1 MTHHRFLLGFTPL
14 LLLTACSDD
23 GASDGLTPV
32 VTTDPEDGGDEDNN
46 AEDASQTSDAG
57 DETEDTADT
66 EDTTEPDEPT
76 TSDVEPTTGPELDA
90 STAEPSATS
99 EPMTTNG
106 STSEVFTSDTG
117 EPKSCLEIYNCMAT
131 CADDACLDQCAH
143 GEDYDAVVAAYYLYL
158 CATSSQCETE
168 QCLVDTC
175 PSEVEACVPSEP
187 VEETDSG
194 VPAVEA
200 CPSATGSGT
209 THAGF
214 IEANETWTAAG
225 SPHIVTS
232 SINIRGATV
241 TVEPCATVYVN
252 EGAFIAVGQTSGS
265 PAALL
270 AQGEYVGDVLRPVIF
285 TAAIEETFW
294 GGVSTLPTGTTELT
308 YTIVA
313 RAGHESGPGI
323 GQPSA
328 VLAYG
333 DDNRTTVIPNVNLQ
347 HVLIQDSAG
356 LGLAAMASGGFSAD
370 SVDVT
375 VASAGLA
382 GTQSGNIKTTYAA
395 YVQAPAIHTLPEG
408 DYTDNAVPVVLADA
422 PFAVEVDEAFH
433 DRGVPYQFVS
443 ELRMRP
449 ATNEPTTLTIDPGVT
464 LRFGGEDYPAVTGMV
479 LGDIDRPLRL
489 NAAGTAEK
497 AITFTSGAATPAAG
511 DWFGIWWSSAP
522 TSGNVMDYAVVE
534 YGGAQSGGNGQGC
547 GPGDNDALLIVA
559 WEPNSA
565 FITNS
570 TFRNSA
576 VGGIVSAWSSDDP
589 VDLTGNNTFSNIEN
603 SCNVSQPR
611 NAEGNCASAE
621 PMCF

>member
-1 MTHHRFLLGFTPL
+1 M
-14 LLLTACSDD
+14 LTACSDD
-23 GASDGLTPV
+23 GASDGSTPV
-32 VTTDPEDGGDEDNN
+32 VPTADPEDAGNDAPNDK
-46 AEDASQTSDAG
+46 DASQTQNPD
-57 DETEDTADT
+57 DT
-66 EDTTEPDEPT
+66 EDTDDEDTSDDETDDDDTEEPD
-76 TSDVEPTTGPELDA
+76 TSDVDPMTGSELTPDASA
-90 STAEPSATS
+90 STAEPVTTS
-99 EPMTTNG
+99 EPVTDNI
-106 STSEVFTSDTG
+106 TSDITGSDTG
-117 EPKSCLEIYNCMAT
+117 EPKSCVEIYNCMAN
-131 CADDACLDQCAH
+131 CADDGCLDQCAH
-143 GEDYDAVVAAYYLYL
+143 GEDYDAVVTAYYLYL
-158 CATSSQCETE
+158 CATSSECETE
-168 QCLVDTC
+168 ECLVNAC
-175 PSEVEACVPSEP
+175 PTEVEACVPVEP
-187 VEETDSG
+187 ETDSG
-194 VPAVEA
+194 TPTAQT
-200 CPSATGSGT
+200 CPTPTGSGT

-214 IEANETWTAAG
+214 IEADEVWTAAG

-265 PAALL
+265 PGTLRAE
-270 AQGEYVGDVLRPVIF
+270 GEYVDDVLRPVIF
-285 TAAIEETFW
+285 TAAIEDTFW
-294 GGVSTLPTGTTELT
+294 GGLSTLPTGTTDLV
-308 YTIVA
+308 YTIIA
-313 RAGHESGPGI
+313 RAGHKDGPGI

-356 LGLAAMASGGFSAD
+356 LGLAAMASGGFSD
-370 SVDVT
+370 ESVDVI
-375 VASAGLA
+375 VASSGLDGA
-382 GTQSGNIKTTYAA
+382 QSGNIKTTYAA

-408 DYTDNAVPVVLADA
+408 DYTDNALPIVLADA
-422 PFAVEVDEAFH
+422 PFALEVDETFH

-449 ATNEPTTLTIDPGVT
+449 ATSEPTTLTIEPGVT

-497 AITFTSGAATPAAG
+497 AITFTSGAATPTAG
-511 DWFGIWWSSAP
+511 DWFGIWWSNAP

-534 YGGAQSGGNGQGC
+534 YGGGQAGGNGHGC
-547 GPGDNDALLIVA
+547 GPGDNDALLFIA
-559 WEPNSA
+559 WEPDSA

-576 VGGIVSAWSSDDP
+576 LGGIVSAWSSDDP
-589 VDLTGNNTFSNIEN
+589 VDLTGNNTFSNIGN

-611 NAEGNCASAE
+611 DAEGNCASAE